1 VEPGLP
7 PELALGG
14 DRSPIRAVW
23 TTQEPD
29 TRASR
34 KRSDAASWGRSPGSD
49 ASVHSGAEAV
59 PWNQAPGC
67 QSGRSYFEHLRN
79 LQRPVTSSPRRSGR
93 RPCVELASH
102 RGGGLA
108 RRCHSVVAEATCE
121 QLPIAACRG
130 RLTFGGVD
138 LSGLRRGR
146 APRLPACPGSRGK
159 RAGRRATEEP
169 VSR

>member
-1 VEPGLP
+1 VNQAYRRSSHSEGTEVRTGLCGRLKSRTHTRVESGATPLRGA
-7 PELALGG
+7 EAL
-14 DRSPIRAVW
+14 
-23 TTQEPD
+23 
-29 TRASR
+29 
-34 KRSDAASWGRSPGSD
+34 GSD
-49 ASVHSGAEAV
+49 ASVHGGAEAV

-67 QSGRSYFEHLRN
+67 QSGLSYFEHLRN
-79 LQRPVTSSPRRSGR
+79 LQRPATSSTHRSGR
-93 RPCVELASH
+93 RPRVELASH

-108 RRCHSVVAEATCE
+108 RRCRSVVAEATCE
-121 QLPIAACRG
+121 RLPIAACRG